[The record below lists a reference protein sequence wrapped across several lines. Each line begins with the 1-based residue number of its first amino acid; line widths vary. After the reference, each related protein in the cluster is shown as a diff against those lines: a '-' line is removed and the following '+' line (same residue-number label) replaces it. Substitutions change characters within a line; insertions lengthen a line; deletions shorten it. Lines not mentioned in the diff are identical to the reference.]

1 MTKLLSDQ
9 ENDVDRR
16 EDAFGKRAVGKCR
29 DYKQNRQSVEQQT
42 IQEKKLTGSSV
53 SVSVSPAH
61 AIPGVVQIAFSS
73 LSHSLSSS
81 PGVAPEFSL
90 CLDARLSTAANILRL
105 RFSDFDL
112 ASLGCAVG
120 AGRGGVPRRGTAML
134 G

>member
-1 MTKLLSDQ
+1 MTSTG
-9 ENDVDRR
+9 
-16 EDAFGKRAVGKCR
+16 GKRLSGNAPSVNVATTN
-29 DYKQNRQSVEQQT
+29 NRQVKNSRQSR
-42 IQEKKLTGSSV
+42 KKEHTGSSV

-73 LSHSLSSS
+73 LSHPLSSS
-81 PGVAPEFSL
+81 PGVAPKFSL

-105 RFSDFDL
+105 RLSDFDL

-120 AGRGGVPRRGTAML
+120 AGRGGVPRWGTAMP